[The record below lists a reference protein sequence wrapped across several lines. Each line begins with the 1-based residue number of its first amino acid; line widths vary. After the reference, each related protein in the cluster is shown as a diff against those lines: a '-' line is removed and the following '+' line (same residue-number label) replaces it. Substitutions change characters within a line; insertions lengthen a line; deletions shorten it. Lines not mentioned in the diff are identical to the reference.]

1 VNNKNTLKGPVGI
14 ILVLAIEVILFA
26 LFMAL
31 FLVEGGWILIGEIV
45 LGAAVMYLLR
55 KNRAAGKRLQ
65 ELFSEHKIF
74 AWIGLFIL
82 LILVPYFLRSSAYWL
97 FVLINAGMFLVAGI
111 GLNLQLGSTGMMN
124 LAGSAFMAFGAY
136 TAGLLAI
143 NFGWPSWATLLAGAL
158 VTGLFSI
165 FLFIPVQKTKGHYL
179 ALVTIAFQF
188 MVIILAENMD
198 WTGGPQGLK
207 NIPLLSFFGYSFNNE
222 LNLGFV
228 TLPKYANYYY
238 LLIAIIG
245 VILIAANRIYN
256 SWVGVTLTTIRDDEV
271 AAQTNGVRVNYWKL
285 IIFVLGNCLIGL
297 SGAYFA
303 HLIGFISPPNF
314 SFDRSLV
321 MVSIVIL
328 GGMDSIAGI
337 VLSAVLLIVLPEKL
351 RFIQNIRFLVYG
363 LVLIVMLIFQPRG
376 IIPFVPRDYKALLS
390 RLKVPKKTLAK
401 EKEGGN

>member
-14 ILVLAIEVILFA
+14 ILVLAIEAILFA

-31 FLVEGGWILIGEIV
+31 FLIEGGWILIGEIV

-65 ELFSEHKIF
+65 ELFSEHKMF
-74 AWIGLFIL
+74 AWIGLFVL